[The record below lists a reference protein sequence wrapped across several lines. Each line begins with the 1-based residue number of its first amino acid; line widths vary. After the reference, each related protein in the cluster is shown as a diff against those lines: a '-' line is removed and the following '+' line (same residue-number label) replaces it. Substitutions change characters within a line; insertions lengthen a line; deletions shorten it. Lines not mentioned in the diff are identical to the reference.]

1 VTICPQCGKTLP
13 DGAVFC
19 FACGTPIPHQ
29 SDVALPIN
37 LQQETL
43 RPGTVV
49 CQDYVIEGL
58 QQVDDLGERY
68 RATHHLT
75 GQQVTVELL
84 AGHIAADPEFRSR
97 ILSEAR
103 ILAKLHHPNIP
114 IMYNLREENGRFVVV
129 LEQPEGRSLDRILSE
144 RGTISALKGIP
155 LMDQVLSGLEH
166 AHSLNLVHGRL
177 RPSLMFV
184 SDEDRV
190 MVTGFGFLQSLQT
203 RGSAGLPGHIPTP
216 AYMAPE
222 QALGQPVDQRTD
234 LYLAAV
240 LFFEMLAGRP
250 PFTGTSD
257 YEILRGHVEQPPR
270 DLRELVPTV
279 PPVVSAV
286 IARALVKQPDG
297 RFQTANQFRVALRR
311 AERDSM
317 NQRILMSAHP
327 KPTETKQ
334 GLASPGVAGPDPA
347 AFHQT
352 SPAGGAAHMA
362 ADQGAAIQVA
372 VPHPAGPRVMPPPS
386 ADPVA
391 VTAPPIGAPPPS
403 VSLSYD
409 MRLTDAQK
417 DVLENLTG
425 TSGTRPQGEAVP
437 WSDLTPPSS
446 ASQELRRKSAVPS
459 SGQREPSAQSVPS
472 GQREPSGQ
480 SVPSGQR
487 KPSGQSPSPQRHEPK
502 VEQPVAGQ
510 PARQPI
516 ANRLTTEAGDGA
528 APDRLDE
535 TDGESGTGRHATDG
549 QAKRGKK
556 SSMKLAALSD
566 ERDFFSSDQNAYQS
580 SDDFSDLEDEYGQPG
595 AKRAKRLTLL
605 VVGLVLTGLGG
616 FALYHFVFDSYAN
629 VAKEKK
635 EARSDQLS
643 DLPDPV
649 REARQ
654 KAAADVGGQP
664 RQRQNGMAGPSGPQG
679 RGTQVAG
686 MQGPGAQGLASA
698 RMAPPRP
705 RPAGASKEQM
715 DQVQKL
721 WKRHRG
727 QAVGML
733 EGLAKQFPADQRVKM
748 LLAKHYENRAW
759 SALNAGNYR
768 RAERAARKAVAVDPM
783 TRLAWFCLGYS
794 LKERGARQ
802 DAARAFATYVARC
815 VNAKCRMLNLAKRY
829 SKP

>member
-1 VTICPQCGKTLP
+1 M
-13 DGAVFC
+13 FC
-19 FACGTPIPHQ
+19 FACGTPITHQ
-29 SDVALPIN
+29 SDGTLPIN
-37 LQQETL
+37 LQQDTF

-49 CQDYVIEGL
+49 CQDYVIEAL

-68 RATHHLT
+68 RARHQLT

-84 AGHIAADPEFRSR
+84 AGHIATDPEFRSR

-103 ILAKLHHPNIP
+103 TLAKLHHPNIP
-114 IMYNLREENGRFVVV
+114 IMYNLREESGRFVVV
-129 LEQPEGRSLDRILSE
+129 LEQPEGRSLDRILSD
-144 RGTISALKGIP
+144 RGAISALKAIP

-166 AHSLNLVHGRL
+166 AHSMNLVHGRL
-177 RPSLMFV
+177 RPSLLFV

-203 RGSAGLPGHIPTP
+203 RGSAGLPGHVPTP

-257 YEILRGHVEQPPR
+257 YEILRGHVEKPPR

-297 RFQTANQFRVALRR
+297 RFQTASQFRVALRR

-317 NQRILMSAHP
+317 NQRVLMPAQP

-334 GLASPGVAGPDPA
+334 GIAASGIAGSEPAARHVVAPHVAAASPEVAPHVPA
-347 AFHQT
+347 
-352 SPAGGAAHMA
+352 
-362 ADQGAAIQVA
+362 
-372 VPHPAGPRVMPPPS
+372 PPP
-386 ADPVA
+386 AVAPVA
-391 VTAPPIGAPPPS
+391 MKAPPIGAPPPS
-403 VSLSYD
+403 ISLSDD

-417 DVLENLTG
+417 AVLETLTG

-446 ASQELRRKSAVPS
+446 ASQELRRQSAVPS
-459 SGQREPSAQSVPS
+459 SAQSVS
-472 GQREPSGQ
+472 SA
-480 SVPSGQR
+480 
-487 KPSGQSPSPQRHEPK
+487 QSPSPRRHEPK
-502 VEQPVAGQ
+502 VGQPVTVQPASQPVA
-510 PARQPI
+510 
-516 ANRLTTEAGDGA
+516 NRVMTEVGDGA
-528 APDRLDE
+528 EPESDRLDE

-549 QAKRGKK
+549 QAKREKK

-595 AKRAKRLTLL
+595 ARRVKRYTFLL
-605 VVGLVLTGLGG
+605 VGLAVAGLGG
-616 FALYHFVFDSYAN
+616 FALYHFAFDPYAN
-629 VAKEKK
+629 VAKDKK
-635 EARSDQLS
+635 EARSKQPS

-664 RQRQNGMAGPSGPQG
+664 RARQNGMAGPSGRQG
-679 RGTQVAG
+679 RGAQVAG
-686 MQGPGAQGLASA
+686 MQGPGARGLASA
-698 RMAPPRP
+698 RMAPPLP
-705 RPAGASKEQM
+705 RPAKASQKQM

-721 WKRHRG
+721 WKGHRG
-727 QAVGML
+727 QAVRML
-733 EGLAKQFPADQRVKM
+733 EGLAKQFPADQRVKT

-768 RAERAARKAVAVDPM
+768 RAEEAARKAVAVDPT

-802 DAARAFATYVARC
+802 EAARAFATYVARC
-815 VNAKCRMLNLAKRY
+815 ANAKCRMLNLAKRY